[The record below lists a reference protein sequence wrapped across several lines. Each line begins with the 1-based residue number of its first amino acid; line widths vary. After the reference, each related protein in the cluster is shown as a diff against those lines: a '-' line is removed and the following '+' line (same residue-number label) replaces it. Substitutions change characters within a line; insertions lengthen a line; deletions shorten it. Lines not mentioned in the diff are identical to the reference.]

1 MKEFRPIPFKVHKPK
16 RHEREITSRP
26 VGYKPRLRKLNYR
39 REAKPIAH
47 KRTFFVQ
54 KKAPVPKSPFKYK
67 FKSDKT
73 VNGKFILLLLLLM
86 VLVGGAVVLL
96 MYLLGRF

>member
-1 MKEFRPIPFKVHKPK
+1 MKEFHPIPFKVHKPK
-16 RHEREITSRP
+16 RHEREITSKP

-67 FKSDKT
+67 YKPDISI
-73 VNGKFILLLLLLM
+73 NWRFIFLLLLLM
-86 VLVGGAVVLL
+86 ALVGGFVLLL
-96 MYLLGRF
+96 MYLIRH